1 MSDVVIPAA
10 DSTRAAGVPGA
21 TIAVPSVP
29 NLRDLGGWPT
39 RDGGRVRAGLLY
51 RSVGLSGLRGDDLAA
66 FGRLGIRTVYDLRT
80 EAERGMQPD
89 RLPPETRHF
98 ALDVLAG
105 SSTSAPVHLMRAL
118 SDPAT
123 AREAVGDGKG
133 VAFFVGAYREFVRLD
148 SARAGYGRLFS
159 DLAAE
164 ANRPALVHCTTG
176 KDRTGWA
183 VASLLMLLGV
193 ADDDVMREYLLSNAA
208 LVPMVQ
214 PMLDGFAAAGGD
226 PDLLRP
232 LAGVREGVF
241 EGGARRD
248 AGAPRLDRGI
258 RRRRARARRA
268 DCDRPPR
275 RVRGTPACLRFV
287 TIASDRCR
295 GRPRPGRRPG
305 LRRRGRGSRALDD
318 FLRESAED
326 GFDRAHSRFCH
337 RLPSS
342 VRPAERAE
350 PGRLESSRRAS

>member
-1 MSDVVIPAA
+1 MGVPGAA
-10 DSTRAAGVPGA
+10 VPGAGVPGA

-89 RLPPETRHF
+89 RVPPETRHF

-232 LAGVREGVF
+232 LAGVRE
-241 EGGARRD
+241 EYLEAAID
-248 AGAPRLDRGI
+248 EM
-258 RRRRARARRA
+258 RARHGSIEGYAADGLGLGEPTVIALRA
-268 DCDRPPR
+268 
-275 RVRGTPACLRFV
+275 AFV
-287 TIASDRCR
+287 
-295 GRPRPGRRPG
+295 
-305 LRRRGRGSRALDD
+305 
-318 FLRESAED
+318 
-326 GFDRAHSRFCH
+326 
-337 RLPSS
+337 
-342 VRPAERAE
+342 ERQ
-350 PGRLESSRRAS
+350 RASGS